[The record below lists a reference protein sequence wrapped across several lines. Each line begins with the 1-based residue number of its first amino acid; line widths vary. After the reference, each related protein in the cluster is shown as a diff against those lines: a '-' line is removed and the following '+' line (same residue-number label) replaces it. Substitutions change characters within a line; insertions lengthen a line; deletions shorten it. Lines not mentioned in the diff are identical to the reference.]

1 MKVIVNEDRFIKFF
15 VNFIKNKFPN
25 YNNKDIV
32 PSNNNRPDREYD
44 HVRYKYADSKNKG
57 VFFYYVN
64 NDGSTEFALPEK
76 MYNEL
81 RLFFAEE
88 QLNEYLPIWFHSEF
102 GVLPDTFFVH

>member
-25 YNNKDIV
+25 YNRKDIY
-32 PSNNNRPDREYD
+32 PSKYGQKEYD
-44 HVRYKYADSKNKG
+44 HVRYKYSNSEGKG
-57 VFFYYVN
+57 IFFYYVN
-64 NDGSTEFALPEK
+64 NDGSTELALPEK

-88 QLNEYLPIWFHSEF
+88 QLNEYLPIWFYSEF
-102 GVLPDTFFVH
+102 GVFVDTFFLH